1 MSTSTGRRA
10 SRAARRARA
19 TRRSP
24 RSSRSRAPAAAC
36 SRSRAASPRP
46 RRSPRTSSPRSPPSS
61 SAATRRWRCSTPR
74 ARGCASV
81 REYLRDRVAE
91 LDGVRP
97 ADGEL
102 MVTSGGIEC
111 MELVAR
117 SLLDPGDVVVVES
130 PTYLGAIMAFRG
142 YEADLHAV
150 PMDDDGL
157 CVDVLADRVRAGT
170 AAEARLRHPRAPE
183 PDRPHALG
191 RAPAGARRAGPRL
204 RLLHPRGR
212 RLPRD
217 RLRRGGPAV
226 AVVAG
231 ARARRAGRHVLQGVL
246 PGRTAGLGR
255 RAPRSSSHS
264 SASPS
269 RTPTSAP
276 APSGSASSRSTGAQ
290 GTSARSCARRAR
302 STRGAGR

>member
-1 MSTSTGRRA
+1 MLTFSGGFPAPETFATDVIAPLAAELVSSDPAVALQYSA
-10 SRAARRARA
+10 SE
-19 TRRSP
+19 
-24 RSSRSRAPAAAC
+24 
-36 SRSRAASPRP
+36 
-46 RRSPRTSSPRSPPSS
+46 
-61 SAATRRWRCSTPR
+61 
-74 ARGCASV
+74 GVASV

-91 LDGVRP
+91 LDGLRP

-117 SLLDPGDVVVVES
+117 SLLDPGDAVVVES

-142 YEADLHAV
+142 YEADLHARA
-150 PMDDDGL
+150 DGRRR
-157 CVDVLADRVRAGT
+157 AVRRRARRPPAGRA

-217 RLRRGGPAV
+217 RLRGGGPAV

-231 ARARRAGRHVLQGVL
+231 ARARRAGRA
-246 PGRTAGLGR
+246 RS
-255 RAPRSSSHS
+255 PRSSSRACAWAGRPAPPSSSRS

-276 APSGSASSRSTGAQ
+276 APSGSASSRSTGAP

-302 STRGAGR
+302 STPGAGR